1 MAERRNVGNLT
12 ATELAEI
19 NDLLKKQLGYEIDIR
34 NTRSEYSSLGND
46 ILNNL
51 RQRAKIQQ
59 DIKKDAKA
67 FSQYLKEAKEI
78 DKDVANIEA
87 EILRLKLKGLTNDSE
102 EIKYLNKK
110 TIELKAQRNLI
121 AEQLKSARG
130 FKVIMAGIGSD
141 IDKVNKGFKSVKT
154 GLNKVYDFFD
164 VGSMFKMLKAI
175 KTTNAEMGLLGDR
188 GLALSRNIQRAS
200 KNAATFGVN
209 LEDVAKI
216 QGAYSDELGTT
227 DFLSE
232 KTLTNFAALGKVT
245 GMGAES
251 IGKMAAE
258 MNSVGMSSEKTA
270 EFMNQSFNDAASMGL
285 NATKVMK
292 NFSQNLKLLN
302 KYNFKGGAKSLMRMA
317 ESATKMGVSMN
328 MAAPMAEK
336 LFDIEGAVEMSA
348 QLQVMGG
355 EWAKLGDPFKLMYM
369 ARNDME
375 GLTNSVINATKGA
388 AKFNEKTG
396 EFDIAALDMQK
407 LRKIAE
413 ATGLNFEE
421 LAQSAKNAAK
431 FASIEKQVKINTD
444 KDTKDFIS
452 NTAFLDEKGKAQIMV
467 GMDKKYVDALTEQD
481 KIKLKEM
488 AAQKKDLQ
496 GRAKETQTFDEKFKD
511 LVTMLKV
518 TALPIIETINNILAP
533 KLDGLMKRFS
543 DPKFIKGIE
552 DFANNIREKLPMFVD
567 KIADFGKK
575 VIDVVEGIGKFIVDF
590 PKKSAAIAGGIALA
604 IGGLKWLWYGIQ
616 LGKGFNT
623 VARAGGAGG
632 GASAAGG
639 ATAAGAAGKMGK
651 FAKFGGGAAG
661 GALTGAINSIG
672 AFSEGNTG
680 EGIGNI
686 AGGVLGGAAG
696 ALLTPVMGPL
706 GVILGAQLGSM
717 LGGAVGGM
725 FDDKKGSGG
734 GAMPV
739 NDGVVFN
746 PKDKFMKV
754 NDGMMVAGTNIN
766 GNKQLAQ
773 TLASMAPTFGNK
785 KGLMPGASNASS
797 SSSASAAI
805 NHKFDD
811 IKINGTIMLTTA
823 NGLGADLAE
832 DLLKSPAFVR
842 SISKMVHVETD
853 KNFKGGKT

>member
-1 MAERRNVGNLT
+1 
-12 ATELAEI
+12 
-19 NDLLKKQLGYEIDIR
+19 
-34 NTRSEYSSLGND
+34 
-46 ILNNL
+46 
-51 RQRAKIQQ
+51 
-59 DIKKDAKA
+59 
-67 FSQYLKEAKEI
+67 
-78 DKDVANIEA
+78 
-87 EILRLKLKGLTNDSE
+87 
-102 EIKYLNKK
+102 
-110 TIELKAQRNLI
+110 
-121 AEQLKSARG
+121 
-130 FKVIMAGIGSD
+130 
-141 IDKVNKGFKSVKT
+141 
-154 GLNKVYDFFD
+154 
-164 VGSMFKMLKAI
+164 
-175 KTTNAEMGLLGDR
+175 
-188 GLALSRNIQRAS
+188 
-200 KNAATFGVN
+200 
-209 LEDVAKI
+209 
-216 QGAYSDELGTT
+216 
-227 DFLSE
+227 
-232 KTLTNFAALGKVT
+232 
-245 GMGAES
+245 
-251 IGKMAAE
+251 
-258 MNSVGMSSEKTA
+258 
-270 EFMNQSFNDAASMGL
+270 
-285 NATKVMK
+285 
-292 NFSQNLKLLN
+292 
-302 KYNFKGGAKSLMRMA
+302 
-317 ESATKMGVSMN
+317 
-328 MAAPMAEK
+328 
-336 LFDIEGAVEMSA
+336 
-348 QLQVMGG
+348 
-355 EWAKLGDPFKLMYM
+355 
-369 ARNDME
+369 
-375 GLTNSVINATKGA
+375 LTNSVINATKGA

-552 DFANNIREKLPMFVD
+552 DFANNIREKLPIFVD

-623 VARAGGAGG
+623 VARAGGGAAAG
-632 GASAAGG
+632 GG

-797 SSSASAAI
+797 SSSTPVTI
-805 NHKFDD
+805 NHKHDD
-811 IKINGTIMLTTA
+811 ITFNGTIMLETA
-823 NGLGADLAE
+823 NGMSADLSK
-832 DLLKSPAFVR
+832 DLLKNPAFIR

-853 KNFKGGKT
+853 KNFKGGKNSG